1 MGSSQFSV
9 HNGGRAASK
18 FNPGRIAITGNH
30 RNEDFVSYPALATRS
45 NRDLARL
52 DHKAIAASPL
62 RTASG
67 RTESNDRFVKTVSI
81 SAMSLLRQNRR
92 TIRRL
97 GLNIELRDARGDA
110 QWRSELIQQGGR
122 HQVPCLRLLQ
132 DDGSSRWLYE
142 SKEIIR
148 YLERHYS

>member
-1 MGSSQFSV
+1 MGSSRFSV
-9 HNGGRAASK
+9 HNGGRAAFK

-45 NRDLARL
+45 NCDLARL

-81 SAMSLLRQNRR
+81 CAMSLLRQNPAHNPAAGFEHRVAR
-92 TIRRL
+92 C
-97 GLNIELRDARGDA
+97 ARGCAVAERIDPA
-110 QWRSELIQQGGR
+110 GR
-122 HQVPCLRLLQ
+122 A
-132 DDGSSRWLYE
+132 SS
-142 SKEIIR
+142 SAV
-148 YLERHYS
+148 SAVASG

>member
-1 MGSSQFSV
+1 MPV
-9 HNGGRAASK
+9 HSGPRQAELNQM
-18 FNPGRIAITGNH
+18 
-30 RNEDFVSYPALATRS
+30 
-45 NRDLARL
+45 
-52 DHKAIAASPL
+52 
-62 RTASG
+62 TASLKLYQ
-67 RTESNDRFVKTVSI
+67 FAQCPFCVKT
-81 SAMSLLRQNRR
+81 RR